1 MSIRT
6 LSAAL
11 LLGLATAAQAAP
23 SKLVVFGDSL
33 VDAGNAF
40 LATGGA
46 VANPA
51 QGYFMGRF
59 TNGPTYVDILNQELF
74 GTLTTPFLAGGT
86 NFAVGGARA
95 AIPRVIAPFPPIPSL
110 PEQVGIYL
118 SSTGGVVDPDAFYI
132 INFGNND
139 VGALQSGDQGGLSD
153 AQYVQ
158 TFVGNITGTIGTLS
172 GLGARNF
179 LVFGVPDPRDP
190 EGVLLQDSLD
200 SALDVLTPL
209 LPGGTS
215 LFRFDAMDF
224 FNRVDA
230 NRTAYGIDET
240 IDIDTPCILF
250 RPVVNGQVD
259 CSGFFSYD
267 GTHPVDRIQFELA
280 REVGAL
286 TGLANIPE
294 PQTWAMM
301 IIGFGLVGAGL
312 RRKIRSPVAV

>member
-1 MSIRT
+1 MSIRAI
-6 LSAAL
+6 SAAL
-11 LLGLATAAQAAP
+11 LLVAATAAQAAP
-23 SKLVVFGDSL
+23 PSKLVIFGDSL

-40 LATGGA
+40 IGTGGA
-46 VANPA
+46 VASPA

-74 GTLTTPFLAGGT
+74 GSLTTPFLAGGT

-95 AIPRVIAPFPPIPSL
+95 AIPRDFPGLGVVPSL
-110 PEQVGIYL
+110 PQQLGIYL
-118 SSTGGVVDPDAFYI
+118 SSTGGVADPDAFYI

-158 TFVGNITGTIGTLS
+158 TFVGNIVGSINTLT

-200 SALDVLTPL
+200 SALDILTPL

-224 FNRVDA
+224 FTRVDQT
-230 NRTAYGIDET
+230 RGAYGIDGD
-240 IDIDTPCILF
+240 IDIDAPCIAF
-250 RPVVNGQVD
+250 RPVVNGQID
-259 CSGFFSYD
+259 CSGFFSFD
-267 GTHPVDRIQFELA
+267 GTHPVDRIHFALA
-280 REVGAL
+280 REVGDL
-286 TGLANIPE
+286 TGLADIPE
-294 PQTWAMM
+294 PGTWAML
-301 IIGFGLVGAGL
+301 ILGFGIAGAGL
-312 RRKIRSPVAV
+312 RLRSRAATA